1 MKRGWATLM
10 VLAALTWATGAS
22 GSTWIEDPLGTEVD
36 AGKTLA
42 TAQVTSGAGSLTAI
56 SGVLGD
62 PRHDPL
68 DAVDLFQIVAAGTE
82 ITATLDSTEPLLLF
96 LFDVDGFGV
105 AAVDPFF
112 GDPLVAAG
120 LDAGGVYYLAVAL
133 SGWFP
138 YDSSPTP
145 LPIFD
150 EFDLSLNTAAGAL
163 AQWSSDL
170 GSAFDPPFS
179 IDLTGVNPATQAV
192 PEPATLT
199 LLGAALT
206 GLAAGAAWRCRRR

>member
-10 VLAALTWATGAS
+10 VAAALAWATGAS
-22 GSTWIEDPLGTEVD
+22 GSTWIEDPLGTGAD

-62 PRHDPL
+62 PGDDPL
-68 DAVDLFQIVAAGTE
+68 DAVDLFKIVAAGTE
-82 ITATLDSTEPLLLF
+82 ITATLASTEPLLLF
-96 LFDVDGFGV
+96 LFDADGFGV
-105 AAVDPFF
+105 TAVDTFF
-112 GDPLVAAG
+112 GDPLLAAG
-120 LDAGGVYYLAVAL
+120 LDPGGAYYLAVAL

-138 YDSSPTP
+138 YDSSSPP

-150 EFDLSLNTAAGAL
+150 AFDLSLDPDAGAL
-163 AQWSSDL
+163 AQWSSDS
-170 GSAFDPPFS
+170 GTAFGPPFS

-192 PEPATLT
+192 PEPAMLT
-199 LLGAALT
+199 LLSSGLLAL
-206 GLAAGAAWRCRRR
+206 GVAAWRRRHR